1 MLVLWRSMAS
11 IQYIPQT
18 MPLPLPLLQAVHGA
32 FVSLFLAQTQG
43 TPYGSLVAALVA
55 AVEPGARP
63 AAGPDGSSVPK
74 AASGQAAAPAG
85 QALVPLNRK
94 DVGQVPAAGCAAP
107 AAEGR
112 SRFGGFISRLRAP
125 NRQ

>member
-1 MLVLWRSMAS
+1 
-11 IQYIPQT
+11 

-55 AVEPGARP
+55 AAELGARP

-74 AASGQAAAPAG
+74 AASGQPAAPGG
-85 QALVPLNRK
+85 QALVPLNRQ
-94 DVGQVPAAGCAAP
+94 DAGQVPAAGCAAP
-107 AAEGR
+107 AAAGR
-112 SRFGGFISRLRAP
+112 SRIGGFISRLRVP
-125 NRQ
+125 TRR